1 MTKNNNRFNRPSPLD
16 MSNSPLDYSPVPH
29 IPLINKKSFLFNTK
43 DLKKYYNKVECENN
57 NLGYI
62 FGKNG
67 NTIKNIQK
75 KNNTSIIWK
84 KNKNSDHGYFLITG
98 FNLNDI
104 YLATINIQQ
113 MIIKVQYKLINN

>member
-1 MTKNNNRFNRPSPLD
+1 MTKNNRFNRPSPLD

-29 IPLINKKSFLFNTK
+29 IPLINKKSFLFNTI

-84 KNKNSDHGYFLITG
+84 KNKNSDHGYFLIKG
-98 FNLNDI
+98 FNLNDV

-113 MIIKVQYKLINN
+113 MIIKVQYKLINK